1 MTNSF
6 LSFLIPELW
15 KAVGGFGPITIHN
28 VSLLFSIIDSLSKPF
43 ENVFLHFGAGAWW
56 PLERVVWPLS
66 WSMTGLKS
74 IRAKWG
80 PKVSDSR
87 TGRGRRGV
95 RTRAR
100 AVPRSTFRCP
110 MLIARESRPAGRSSA
125 PGSPSRSTGG
135 FGTVWRGD
143 AGSGYGPGEGTCS
156 VGGGRMLS
164 SGAVRTHSGQF
175 SPPPRCG

>member
-1 MTNSF
+1 MEYSKACEYSDRPCEYSDRLKDHTASKSMTHTS
-6 LSFLIPELW
+6 
-15 KAVGGFGPITIHN
+15 
-28 VSLLFSIIDSLSKPF
+28 SL
-43 ENVFLHFGAGAWW
+43 VWGRAWW